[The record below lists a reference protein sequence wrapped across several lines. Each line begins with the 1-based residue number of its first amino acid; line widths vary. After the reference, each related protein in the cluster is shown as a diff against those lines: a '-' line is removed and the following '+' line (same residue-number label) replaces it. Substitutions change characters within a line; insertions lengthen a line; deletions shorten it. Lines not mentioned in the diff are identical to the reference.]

1 MGVLE
6 LGASALAMFSSRAG
20 AGAAFADS
28 GTVPVLAKLLS
39 PLYAPVVV
47 VNVANAV
54 GNLSGGCG
62 HRRTWRCVAVRSAH
76 VRLCLWMVGR
86 MLPS

>member
-28 GTVPVLAKLLS
+28 GTVAVLTKLLS

-62 HRRTWRCVAVRSAH
+62 TGRGVPCVV
-76 VRLCLWMVGR
+76 LGR
-86 MLPS
+86 